1 MVDWRSTRTNVLQR
15 GIILAALCLVPSV
28 VLGNSSHHQESEQA
42 SGKNDPYLACEQ
54 GKRQSP
60 INIVTSAHEDRHHDL
75 VFRYQPT
82 AMHVVHDGHSYK
94 GLSASNSLVLF
105 DGQSYQFLQFH
116 FHDPSE
122 HHMDGTSYP
131 MEMHLVHKNSEG
143 KLLVIGVLAREGE
156 ELKELAQAGAW
167 VKEQVGHRMLQS
179 GEAVAGTYQFDLM
192 KVLPKDR
199 EHFYAYGGSLTTP
212 PCTEGVQWI
221 VLKEP
226 IELSR
231 DQIHRFIRA
240 YGPIARPVQ
249 PLHDRE
255 IQAQ

>member
-1 MVDWRSTRTNVLQR
+1 MVDRRSTIITSLCS
-15 GIILAALCLVPSV
+15 GIILAALCLVPSAAF
-28 VLGNSSHHQESEQA
+28 GNSSSHQGAERA
-42 SGKNDPYLACEQ
+42 SGEHDPYLVCEQ
-54 GKRQSP
+54 GQRQSP
-60 INIVTSAHEDRHHDL
+60 INIVTSEHEDTHHDL

-82 AMHVVHDGHSYK
+82 AMHVVHDGHSFK
-94 GLSASNSLVLF
+94 GLSASNNLVVF

-122 HHMDGTSYP
+122 HHIDGTSYP
-131 MEMHLVHKNSEG
+131 MEMHLVHKDSEG
-143 KLLVIGVLAREGE
+143 KLLVIGVLAQEGE
-156 ELKELAQAGAW
+156 ENEELAQAGAW
-167 VKEQVGHRMLQS
+167 VKKQVGHRMLLA
-179 GEAVAGTYQFDLM
+179 GEEVAGAYQFDLM

-226 IELSR
+226 IELSG
-231 DQIHRFIRA
+231 DQINRFIPA

-249 PLHDRE
+249 PRHDRE